1 VAGLVDE
8 VHLMIGPAFL
18 GGGTPVSENRPPMAL
33 RLLESRILEGSEL
46 TGLRPSPT
54 SMSWWLRWDAGLRP
68 VG

>member
-46 TGLRPSPT
+46 VLTRYGLRHE
-54 SMSWWLRWDAGLRP
+54 
-68 VG
+68 